1 MDAANDTKYA
11 DGKKIDGRERRYYM
25 IKIMAAVRQLSTAT
39 RSDWGTLDKGTHV
52 LPAEYCYMVYGPGGP
67 TRWYVTGLPPRRVDV
82 PTHLLLLVN
91 LDVQLAVLG
100 AVSTALQRTA
110 CARGAIVLAAADHF
124 RALEVLKTR

>member
-1 MDAANDTKYA
+1 M
-11 DGKKIDGRERRYYM
+11 
-25 IKIMAAVRQLSTAT
+25 
-39 RSDWGTLDKGTHV
+39 
-52 LPAEYCYMVYGPGGP
+52 
-67 TRWYVTGLPPRRVDV
+67 